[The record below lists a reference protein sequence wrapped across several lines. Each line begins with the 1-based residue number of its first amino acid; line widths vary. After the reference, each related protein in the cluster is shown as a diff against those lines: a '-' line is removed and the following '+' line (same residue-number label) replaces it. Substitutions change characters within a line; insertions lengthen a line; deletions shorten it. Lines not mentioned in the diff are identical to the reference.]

1 MYGCWK
7 TTVGRYPLQHYLSV
21 LRDLIK
27 TFCETREFQCLLLW
41 FPGLRARRTGRQPFD
56 IRLQAVRPALQGK
69 TTKQLRPIRDDDD
82 DDVGL
87 HVLGWRVDILADQRR
102 ERHFKKR
109 WIQAAFGAQ
118 WSMNR
123 RENLHYYILFIVQKI
138 LFVFCRRESS
148 LTFRIYKTI
157 VYGPRKH
164 SGVSLIS

>member
-1 MYGCWK
+1 MLK
-7 TTVGRYPLQHYLSV
+7 DHRGRYSLQQHYLSV

-41 FPGLRARRTGRQPFD
+41 SPGLRACRTGRQPFD

-87 HVLGWRVDILADQRR
+87 HVLGCRVDILADQRG

-109 WIQAAFGAQ
+109 WIQAACGSLMIYEQQAGKSPLLHFIYCP
-118 WSMNR
+118 
-123 RENLHYYILFIVQKI
+123 ENTVCILPARVVFDIKTQGRVTDILRHYI
-138 LFVFCRRESS
+138 
-148 LTFRIYKTI
+148 
-157 VYGPRKH
+157 
-164 SGVSLIS
+164 

>member
-1 MYGCWK
+1 M
-7 TTVGRYPLQHYLSV
+7 GRYPLQHYLSV

-87 HVLGWRVDILADQRR
+87 HVLGCRVDILADQRR

-118 WSMNR
+118 
-123 RENLHYYILFIVQKI
+123 
-138 LFVFCRRESS
+138 
-148 LTFRIYKTI
+148 
-157 VYGPRKH
+157 
-164 SGVSLIS
+164 